1 MIKFSMK
8 RVKPR
13 AKLTTVQLQSARQHS
28 SSSTALL
35 SSVRN
40 IHDNL
45 FCVDCS
51 HILSL
56 SGCVHSFLAVISAQ
70 STSDIDENNVE
81 NLFLLS
87 LTMTPRAMCYSQP
100 VNRLSQVGCSVEREN
115 LRKKHRWKSFARIYT
130 HLLFIS
136 FRLVLIQPDNQSLDT
151 R

>member
-1 MIKFSMK
+1 MK

-70 STSDIDENNVE
+70 STSDIDEK
-81 NLFLLS
+81 
-87 LTMTPRAMCYSQP
+87 Q
-100 VNRLSQVGCSVEREN
+100 
-115 LRKKHRWKSFARIYT
+115 RWKFIFTLSHDDSSRYVLFSASKSFESSWMFSWTGEFAQETSLKEFCSYIYIFT
-130 HLLFIS
+130 FYFIS
-136 FRLVLIQPDNQSLDT
+136 TRSHSTGQSVTWHTIT